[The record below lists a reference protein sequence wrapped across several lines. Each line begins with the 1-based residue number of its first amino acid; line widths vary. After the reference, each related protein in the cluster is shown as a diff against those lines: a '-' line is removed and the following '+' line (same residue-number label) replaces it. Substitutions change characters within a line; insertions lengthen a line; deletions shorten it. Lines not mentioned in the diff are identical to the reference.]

1 MTQETPGIGHN
12 SGISGER
19 LKAFIERIERLNQE
33 KTALQDDIKAVFG
46 ESKSS
51 GFDVKTMRKIIKLR
65 AMDSDKRQEED
76 MILDTYKAALGI
88 S

>member
-1 MTQETPGIGHN
+1 MKNESPGIGHN
-12 SGISGER
+12 SDISGER
-19 LKAFIERIERLNQE
+19 LKAFIERIERLNEE
-33 KTALQDDIKAVFG
+33 KTALQDDIKEVYG

-65 AMDSDKRQEED
+65 AMDIEKRQEED